1 MTKFKLFVK
10 FILQVCYIVEF
21 AMANSGIDLN
31 ANVKYHWEKHQRDL
45 KYNTS
50 VEILGTL
57 RSGPRTGYIWGVVM
71 KR

>member
-10 FILQVCYIVEF
+10 FILQVCYVVEF

-31 ANVKYHWEKHQRDL
+31 ANVKYHWGKHQRDL
-45 KYNTS
+45 KYTTS